1 MLAFDQAGNKVA
13 ACRMTLGLSQAAE
26 TVPDQPL
33 PLLIIGAVALLAGLA
48 GRLRR
53 QSQVRPDFRVYSGAW
68 ASRTIKNSRLTQC
81 KGS

>member
-1 MLAFDQAGNKVA
+1 MLAFDQAGNQVA
-13 ACRMTLGLSQAAE
+13 ACRMTLGLGQAAE

-33 PLLIIGAVALLAGLA
+33 PLTHRRGRAS
-48 GRLRR
+48 GRLWPAAFGGNLK
-53 QSQVRPDFRVYSGAW
+53 SALIVRVYSGAW